1 MKTTHDSALPYDD
14 NSNHIT
20 GTDHG
25 AVELQELPAVWVRLP
40 AGQPRASELAGGQR
54 VTRVRSVCTTTA
66 TMQSKKNVSA

>member
-14 NSNHIT
+14 DSNHIT

-40 AGQPRASELAGGQR
+40 AGQPSASELAGGQR